1 MKTFLILGQSLSTT
15 EALLDLDPLDR
26 KSVV

>member
-1 MKTFLILGQSLSTT
+1 MMPEMLASCPCAYQAP
-15 EALLDLDPLDR
+15 ALLHDPLDR